1 MSFLFVLMEIIS
13 IFAVRKTENMKNWR
27 LTTNNTVLEM
37 IGKELKERRVRLNY
51 SQKEV
56 AEIMGNNVSTIQQI
70 EKGKPVST
78 LTFVGYLRVVDL
90 LPKLDLLFP
99 EEPINPFLLEK
110 LKPNRKRGG
119 YKKEPL

>member
-1 MSFLFVLMEIIS
+1 
-13 IFAVRKTENMKNWR
+13 MKNWR

-56 AEIMGNNVSTIQQI
+56 ADILGNNVSTIQQI

-119 YKKEPL
+119 YKKETL